1 MMRENKGNEISA
13 GRSVN
18 NVKKIKERKGKK
30 NGKKTIYIYIYIY
43 IIGRV

>member
-1 MMRENKGNEISA
+1 MMSEKIGNEINA
-13 GRSVN
+13 RRSVN

-43 IIGRV
+43 IISRM